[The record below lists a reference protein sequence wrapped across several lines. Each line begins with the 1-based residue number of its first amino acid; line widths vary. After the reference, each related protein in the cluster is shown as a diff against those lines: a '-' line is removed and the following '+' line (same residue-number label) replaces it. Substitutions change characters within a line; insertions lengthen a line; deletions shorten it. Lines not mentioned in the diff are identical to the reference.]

1 MMTDEQKRAR
11 IQRALNTELASLNTT
26 QAQRERLL
34 KYTIG
39 GENMSNNAFF
49 LGRKSKLSFALTVLL
64 ILLCL
69 SVTAYA
75 AGVLINGYYGK
86 LAQMEASG
94 SMIRWELADKIS
106 FVRAMQEFE
115 LSINEADYA
124 LMNDTSLPDAER
136 EAAADRII
144 YGCYGE
150 LLAQE
155 AAGWA
160 QQPDSITEISPDIE
174 IIFRT
179 HYLAEHPEGINTEEE
194 QIAYADAWGYF
205 WRDEYLPAFR
215 AAQAQLPQETPIP
228 KGTEAYAVDML
239 KSTMTEIYGWN
250 CDAVNALTPEVK
262 WDEAYQMWA
271 VSGEVSEASMQDAF
285 EPLLEGP
292 NVEKTETGYRLT
304 LLVDTRG
311 NWWREN
317 LDKEAFRAKHAN
329 DVEPLQSMTHE
340 EGEKLARAAVMKRF
354 SLTQEEM
361 HKLFS
366 GSEYCGLAEDQGQLC
381 RYVFH
386 PHAIHTMEGEY
397 EATVNLFT
405 GEVTNIRRF
414 DAEK

>member
-1 MMTDEQKRAR
+1 
-11 IQRALNTELASLNTT
+11 
-26 QAQRERLL
+26 
-34 KYTIG
+34 
-39 GENMSNNAFF
+39 MSNNAFF

-94 SMIRWELADKIS
+94 SMIRWELTDKIS

-124 LMNDTSLPDAER
+124 LMNDTTLPDAER

-179 HYLAEHPEGINTEEE
+179 HYLAEHPEGIHTEEE

-271 VSGEVSEASMQDAF
+271 GSGEVSEASMQDAF

-292 NVEKTETGYRLT
+292 NVEKTATGYRLT

-317 LDKEAFRAKHAN
+317 LDKEAFRAAHAN

-340 EGEKLARAAVMKRF
+340 EGEQLARDAVMKQF

-361 HKLFS
+361 HRLFCDS
-366 GSEYCGLAEDQGQLC
+366 VYCGLAEDQGKLF

-397 EATVNLFT
+397 EAVVNLFT

>member
-1 MMTDEQKRAR
+1 MNHSM
-11 IQRALNTELASLNTT
+11 
-26 QAQRERLL
+26 
-34 KYTIG
+34 
-39 GENMSNNAFF
+39 FF
-49 LGRKSKLSFALTVLL
+49 LHRKSKLSVALTVLL

-124 LMNDTSLPDAER
+124 LMNDASLPDAER

-160 QQPDSITEISPDIE
+160 QQPDSITEISPHIE

-179 HYLAEHPEGINTEEE
+179 HYLAEHPEGINTEAE
-194 QIAYADAWGYF
+194 QLAYADAWGYF

-215 AAQAQLPQETPIP
+215 AAQAQLPQVTPIP

-250 CDAVNALTPEVK
+250 ADAVNALTPEVQ
-262 WDEAYQMWA
+262 WDEAYRMWA

-292 NVEKTETGYRLT
+292 NVEKTATGYRLT

-317 LDKEAFRAKHAN
+317 LDKEAFRAEHAN
-329 DVEPLQSMTHE
+329 DVEPLQSMTHD
-340 EGEKLARAAVMKRF
+340 EGEQLARDAVMKRF

-361 HKLFS
+361 HSLFCDS
-366 GSEYCGLAEDQGQLC
+366 VYCGLAEDQGKLF

>member
-1 MMTDEQKRAR
+1 MTDEQKRAR
-11 IQRALNTELASLNTT
+11 IQRALNTGFAGLNTT
-26 QAQRERLL
+26 PAQRERLL
-34 KYTIG
+34 RQTIG
-39 GENMSNNAFF
+39 GEEMNHSMFF
-49 LGRKSKLSFALTVLL
+49 LHRRPKLSFALTMLL
-64 ILLCL
+64 MLLCL

-75 AGVLINGYYGK
+75 AGVLISGYYGK

-94 SMIRWELADKIS
+94 SMIRWQLTDKIS
-106 FVRAMQEFE
+106 FVSAMQECG
-115 LSINEADYA
+115 LSIDEADCA
-124 LMNDTSLPDAER
+124 RMHDAALPDAER

-179 HYLAEHPEGINTEEE
+179 HYLASHPEGINTEEE

-205 WRDEYLPAFR
+205 WRDEYLPALR
-215 AAQAQLPQETPIP
+215 AAQAQLPQATPIP
-228 KGTEAYAVDML
+228 KGTEAYAVDIL
-239 KSTMTEIYGWN
+239 KSDMTEIYGWN
-250 CDAVNALTPEVK
+250 PDAVNALTPEVK
-262 WDEAYQMWA
+262 WDEAYQMWE

-285 EPLLEGP
+285 EPLLDGP
-292 NVEKTETGYRLT
+292 NVMKTETGYRLT

-317 LDKEAFRAKHAN
+317 LDKEAFRAAHAN
-329 DVEPLQSMTHE
+329 DVEPLQSMTHD
-340 EGEKLARAAVMKRF
+340 EGEQLARDAVMKRF

-361 HKLFS
+361 HRLFCDS
-366 GSEYCGLAEDQGQLC
+366 VYCGLAEDQGRLC

-405 GEVTNIRRF
+405 GEVINILRIE
-414 DAEK
+414 AKE

>member
-1 MMTDEQKRAR
+1 MNHSM
-11 IQRALNTELASLNTT
+11 
-26 QAQRERLL
+26 
-34 KYTIG
+34 
-39 GENMSNNAFF
+39 FF
-49 LGRKSKLSFALTVLL
+49 LHRKSKLSVALTVLL

-155 AAGWA
+155 AATWA
-160 QQPDSITEISPDIE
+160 QQPDSITDISPNIE

-179 HYLAEHPEGINTEEE
+179 HYLAEHPEGINTEAE

-205 WRDEYLPAFR
+205 WRDEYLPALR
-215 AAQAQLPQETPIP
+215 AAQAQLPQVTPIP
-228 KGTEAYAVDML
+228 KGTEAYAVDIL
-239 KSTMTEIYGWN
+239 KSDMTEIYGWN
-250 CDAVNALTPEVK
+250 PDAVNALTPEVK
-262 WDEAYQMWA
+262 WDEAYQMWE

-304 LLVDTRG
+304 LLVDTKG

-317 LDKEAFRAKHAN
+317 LDKEAFRAAHAN
-329 DVEPLQSMTHE
+329 DVEPLQSMTHD
-340 EGEKLARAAVMKRF
+340 EGKQLARDAVMKQF

-361 HKLFS
+361 HKLFCD
-366 GSEYCGLAEDQGQLC
+366 SEYCGLAEDQGQLC
-381 RYVFH
+381 HYVFH
-386 PHAIHTMEGEY
+386 QHAIHTMAGEY
-397 EATVNLFT
+397 EATVNLLT
-405 GEVTNIRRF
+405 GEVTDIRRF
-414 DAEK
+414 GEKEE

>member
-11 IQRALNTELASLNTT
+11 IQRALNTGFACLNTT

-34 KYTIG
+34 KHSIG
-39 GENMSNNAFF
+39 GENMSNNTFF

-75 AGVLINGYYGK
+75 AGVLISGYYGK
-86 LAQMEASG
+86 LAQMEAAG

-106 FVRAMQEFE
+106 FVSAMQEFE
-115 LSINEADYA
+115 LPINEADYA

-155 AAGWA
+155 AATWA

-179 HYLAEHPEGINTEEE
+179 HYLAEHPEGINTEAE
-194 QIAYADAWGYF
+194 QLAYADAWGYF
-205 WRDEYLPAFR
+205 WRDEYLPALR

-228 KGTEAYAVDML
+228 KGTEAYAVDVL
-239 KSTMTEIYGWN
+239 KGSMTEIYGWN
-250 CDAVNALTPEVK
+250 TDAVNALTPEVK
-262 WDEAYQMWA
+262 WDEAYQMWE

-285 EPLLEGP
+285 EPLLDGP

-304 LLVDTRG
+304 ILVDTRG
-311 NWWREN
+311 NWWRRN
-317 LDKEAFRAKHAN
+317 LDKESFRAAHAN
-329 DVEPLQSMTHE
+329 DVEPLQSMTHD
-340 EGEKLARAAVMKRF
+340 EGEKLAREAVMKQF
-354 SLTQEEM
+354 SLTEEEM
-361 HKLFS
+361 HRLFCS
-366 GSEYCGLAEDQGQLC
+366 SEYCGLAEDHGQLC

-386 PHAIHTMEGEY
+386 PHAIHTMKGEY
-397 EATVNLFT
+397 EAVVNLLT
-405 GEVTNIRRF
+405 GEVTSIRRLE
-414 DAEK
+414 AEE

>member
-1 MMTDEQKRAR
+1 
-11 IQRALNTELASLNTT
+11 
-26 QAQRERLL
+26 
-34 KYTIG
+34 
-39 GENMSNNAFF
+39 MSNNAFF

-94 SMIRWELADKIS
+94 SMIRWELTDKIS

-124 LMNDTSLPDAER
+124 LMNDTTLPDAER

-179 HYLAEHPEGINTEEE
+179 HYLAEHPEGIHTEEE

-271 VSGEVSEASMQDAF
+271 GSGEVSEASMQDAF
-285 EPLLEGP
+285 ESLLEGP
-292 NVEKTETGYRLT
+292 NVEKTATGYRLT

-317 LDKEAFRAKHAN
+317 LDKEAFRAAHAN

-340 EGEKLARAAVMKRF
+340 EGEQLARDAVMKQF

-361 HKLFS
+361 HRLFCDS
-366 GSEYCGLAEDQGQLC
+366 VYCGLAEDQGKLF

-397 EATVNLFT
+397 EAVVNLFT